1 MSRVIATMHAP
12 ICPCCPHDLL
22 RHVRA
27 TGIYWF
33 CPHCYQEMPI
43 IEEEEF
49 RWLKRRKHVET
60 IAARFIE
67 EGKFEVVA
75 TSSNRDRQQK
85 NSRVKGEKSK
95 IILASTC

>member
-27 TGIYWF
+27 RGIYWF

-43 IEEEEF
+43 TEEEES
-49 RWLKRRKHVET
+49 RWLKGRKHVET
-60 IAARFIE
+60 LTARFIE
-67 EGKFEVVA
+67 EGFEVVA
-75 TSSNRDRQQK
+75 TNSNREKQQK
-85 NSRVKGEKSK
+85 NSIVRGEKSK
-95 IILASTC
+95 VILASRC